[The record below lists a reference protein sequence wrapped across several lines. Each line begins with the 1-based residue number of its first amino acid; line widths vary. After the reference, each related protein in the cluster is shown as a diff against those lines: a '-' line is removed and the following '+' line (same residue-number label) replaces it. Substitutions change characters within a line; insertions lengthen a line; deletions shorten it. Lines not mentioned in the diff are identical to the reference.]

1 MRRKIVSHGP
11 SSMTVS
17 LPSTWVKNNNLQKG
31 EEVEILEEDNHLSI
45 RPVCITNDHKTIEV
59 SFIDLDK
66 DTQKDLIL
74 TLHKKGYD
82 EIKIKFNNQELIKEL
97 HEFLNLMQLGFEII
111 KQETNSITIRNIS
124 NPAAEQLDNLFRR
137 VFRITI
143 EYSAKIEAVIN
154 NKEEITQSVL
164 LHETSISRIA
174 NYCKRIIIKEK
185 RQNACFLYAII
196 EELTTIT
203 SNLTILLSEIQE
215 INTLPKTFVTK
226 YAEMNNLLIQVYN
239 LYYKFTLKE
248 YSFIKKVSENLIKQV
263 LKMQT
268 QDITGFGGWDILESI
283 HGEIQNLFESTLA
296 VQF

>member
-1 MRRKIVSHGP
+1 
-11 SSMTVS
+11 MTVS
-17 LPSTWVKNNNLQKG
+17 LPATWVKYNNLQKG
-31 EEVEILEEDNHLSI
+31 EEVEILEEDNNLSI
-45 RPVCITNDHKTIEV
+45 KPVCINNDHKMIEV
-59 SFIDLDK
+59 SFVDLDK

-82 EIKIKFNNQELIKEL
+82 EIKIKLDNQELIKEL
-97 HEFLNLMQLGFEII
+97 HEFLNVMQLGFEII
-111 KQETNSITIRNIS
+111 KQESNSISIRNIS
-124 NPAAEQLDNLFRR
+124 NPTAEQLDSLFRR

-143 EYSAKIEAVIN
+143 EYSSKIDAVIK

-164 LHETSISRIA
+164 LHETSINRIA

-203 SNLTILLSEIQE
+203 NNLTILVNEIQE
-215 INTLPKTFVTK
+215 INMLPKTFITK
-226 YAEMNNLLIQVYN
+226 YSEMNNLLIQVYN
-239 LYYKFTLKE
+239 LYYKFSLKE
-248 YSFIKKVSENLIKQV
+248 YSNTKKVSENLRKQV
-263 LKMQT
+263 VKMQS

-283 HGEIQNLFESTLA
+283 LDEIRNLIESTLA